1 VSAPL
6 KNIEICFNKGL
17 GRLPV
22 SIIVDFYEDESVNI
36 DDLYDTIK
44 SMGDIRDI
52 IFRESTSANEKVLS
66 WVTPKLISGGY
77 FVSVFSNT
85 LFQQLNY
92 NRLITTIYHPNE
104 IRKNINFL
112 QKLIKMDII
121 ILDVDSIDHLILCR
135 KLLLKSQIEAMVMFN
150 STKVL
155 CSQAIDAKIYDIAPI
170 GSGV

>member
-1 VSAPL
+1 MNAPL

-22 SIIVDFYEDESVNI
+22 SIIVDFYEDESVDI

-52 IFRESTSANEKVLS
+52 IFRENTSVNEKVLS
-66 WVTPKLISGGY
+66 WVTPKLIAEGY

-104 IRKNINFL
+104 TKKCFNFL
-112 QKLIKMDII
+112 QRLIKMDVI
-121 ILDVDSIDHLILCR
+121 ILDVGSIDHLIFCR
-135 KLLLKSQIEAMVMFN
+135 KLLLKSQMEAMVMFN
-150 STKVL
+150 SAKVL
-155 CSQAIDAKIYDIAPI
+155 CDQVIDAKIYDITPI
-170 GSGV
+170 ELGV

>member
-1 VSAPL
+1 MSAPL

-22 SIIVDFYEDESVNI
+22 SIIVDFYDDESVNI
-36 DDLYDTIK
+36 DDLYHTIK
-44 SMGDIRDI
+44 LMDDIRDI
-52 IFRESTSANEKVLS
+52 IFRENTPTNKNVLS
-66 WVTPKLISGGY
+66 WVTPKLISEGY
-77 FVSVFSNT
+77 FVSIFSDT
-85 LFQQLNY
+85 FIPISY

-155 CSQAIDAKIYDIAPI
+155 CSQTIDAKIYDIAPI